1 MTLRR
6 AALSTALTAAL
17 AACGTSPP
25 TDPPPVSCDGVS
37 SQAMPASAEGR
48 WLLGLASRYP
58 ADTALSARGDALRRS
73 QRARREVAWMAIAR
87 ALAPVPTA
95 QPTPAADATVPRF
108 RTWYDR
114 EDVVRTFQRLY
125 GALSPEQRAASA
137 RFDDAA
143 IDEAF
148 GWNARFVTTLTDWDA
163 DRLARFAAGLDS
175 PARLTS
181 AGGVQRIALSPD
193 AVRHLVSSYPEI
205 LRCLNTASPP
215 VFVDGAPAPQR
226 VAREPLAL
234 TPCGSTVYG
243 PYFVA
248 TGGSLT
254 ARVEGGAEGAA
265 LTVIEGVSVDGAQ
278 RCAAGASEGCAVS
291 GPGTFLVRVAARG
304 RASGGALDVT
314 YTPPDAAVTA
324 CLHGVFPP
332 QAATVAMEW
341 RRADLGMALP
351 VYDTSGAGLSRRLA
365 QAEATWGDGDASA
378 DPQEGAIYTLR
389 LASGSAFRLAGMHI
403 RTRELDHWLNI
414 TMWWSPR
421 PDEDFGADRPDFIRA
436 LGAPWNAYKMC
447 VATDYDEQDGDPDGG
462 YARDVPSLAAALR
475 AVHEGRGGPSWCS
488 NPYID
493 AGPGLVRSNCV
504 GCHQH
509 ALSGVRPSEVQNDAA
524 RFPLNAR
531 ALVRNNLPADGFWG
545 IDGGDQ
551 LGSVFAE
558 TVDYFRTAR

>member
-6 AALSTALTAAL
+6 AALAIALTASL
-17 AACGTSPP
+17 AACGTPSP
-25 TDPPPVSCDGVS
+25 TDVPPVSCDGVS
-37 SQAMPASAEGR
+37 STAMPATAEGR

-58 ADTALSARGDALRRS
+58 ADTALTARADDLRRS
-73 QRARREVAWMAIAR
+73 QRARREAAWMAVAR
-87 ALAPVPTA
+87 VFAPVPIA
-95 QPTPAADATVPRF
+95 QPAPGGATVPRF

-125 GALSPEQRAASA
+125 GALSPAQRAASA
-137 RFDDAA
+137 RFDEAA
-143 IDEAF
+143 VDDAF
-148 GWNARFVTTLTDWDA
+148 GWNARFVTTLTEWDA
-163 DRLARFAAGLDS
+163 SRLERFAASLDS

-181 AGGVQRIALSPD
+181 AAGVQRVSLSPD

-205 LRCLNTASPP
+205 LRCLHGGSPP
-215 VFVDGAPAPQR
+215 AFVDGAAAPQR
-226 VAREPLAL
+226 VARELLAL
-234 TPCGSTVYG
+234 TPCGSAVYG

-248 TGGSLT
+248 SGGSLN
-254 ARVEGGAEGAA
+254 ARVEGASEGTT
-265 LTVIEGVSVDGAQ
+265 LSVIEGVSVDGAT
-278 RCAAGASEGCAVS
+278 RCSTADAAGCAIS
-291 GPGTFLVRVAARG
+291 GPGTFLVRVRARG
-304 RASGGALDVT
+304 RASGGALDLS
-314 YTPPDAAVTA
+314 YTPPDAAATA

-341 RRADLGMALP
+341 RRADIGAPLP
-351 VYDTSGAGLSRRLA
+351 VYDTSATALSRRLA
-365 QAEATWGDGDASA
+365 NAEATWGEGDSTA

-389 LASGSAFRLAGMHI
+389 LASGSTFRLAGMHI
-403 RTRELDHWLNI
+403 RTRELDRWMNI
-414 TMWWSPR
+414 TLWWSPR
-421 PDEDFGADRPDFIRA
+421 PDEDFGADRPEFIRA
-436 LGAPWNAYKMC
+436 LGAPWSAYKMC
-447 VATDYDEQDGDPDGG
+447 VATEYDERDADPDGG

-509 ALSGVRPSEVQNDAA
+509 ALSGVRPAAIQNDAA

-531 ALVRNNLPADGFWG
+531 AQVRNNLPADGFWG

-551 LGSVFAE
+551 LGTVFSE
-558 TVDYFRTAR
+558 TVEYFRATR